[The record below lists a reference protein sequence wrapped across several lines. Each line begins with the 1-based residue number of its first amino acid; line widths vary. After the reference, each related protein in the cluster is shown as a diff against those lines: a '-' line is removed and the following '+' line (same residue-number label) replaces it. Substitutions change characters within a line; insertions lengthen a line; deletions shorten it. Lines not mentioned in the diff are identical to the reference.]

1 MREIKFR
8 AWNLLAKKMMSHEDI
23 CYTPNLKMYELFC
36 DTPDNRPWEL
46 MQYTGLK
53 DKNGVEI
60 YEGDII
66 DIGYEKGVIVW
77 YQLDAMFAYAPL
89 TISIEATHKGK
100 TAYQVVLD
108 GGSPVELDFVREFVT
123 NKDCSKGEVIGNI
136 YENPELLEDK

>member
-66 DIGYEKGVIVW
+66 TTGSGLNDKFKVEYKINSFIFSIAYYEYTRYLLYLERW
-77 YQLDAMFAYAPL
+77 QY
-89 TISIEATHKGK
+89 
-100 TAYQVVLD
+100 
-108 GGSPVELDFVREFVT
+108 
-123 NKDCSKGEVIGNI
+123 SKLEVIGNI
-136 YENPELLEDK
+136 YENPELLGPNNESK